1 MQSMAFGSQ
10 DVYRRLSTPCAL
22 NGLLRVRTSPE
33 YRVARA
39 YGQLFPDE
47 RYDNLAHIVAC
58 NASTAFAFDF
68 EYTSAA
74 GFGASADNPPMLQVA
89 FQYSAVLPAEMV
101 SSIMGNGG
109 AETMPQR

>member
-1 MQSMAFGSQ
+1 M
-10 DVYRRLSTPCAL
+10 
-22 NGLLRVRTSPE
+22 RTSPE
-33 YRVARA
+33 FRVARA

-89 FQYSAVLPAEMV
+89 FQYSAMLPAEPLT
-101 SSIMGNGG
+101 SSMGNGG
-109 AETMPQR
+109 AETAPQQQR

>member
-1 MQSMAFGSQ
+1 M
-10 DVYRRLSTPCAL
+10 YRRLSSPCAL

-33 YRVARA
+33 FRVARS

-74 GFGASADNPPMLQVA
+74 GFGASAGNPPLLQVA
-89 FQYSAVLPAEMV
+89 FQYSAVLPAETV
-101 SSIMGNGG
+101 SSSVEDGE
-109 AETMPQR
+109 AETAQQPQR